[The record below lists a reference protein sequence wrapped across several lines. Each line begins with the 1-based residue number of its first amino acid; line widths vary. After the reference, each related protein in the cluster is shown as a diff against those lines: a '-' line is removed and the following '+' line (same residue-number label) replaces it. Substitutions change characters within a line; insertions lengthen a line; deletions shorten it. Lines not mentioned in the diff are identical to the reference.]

1 MKKKIMLVITC
12 LTLALT
18 MIFGL
23 LPACGGGEPQPTG
36 TGAPTSTG
44 IVSQGEKYQWRWQSN
59 ANAGTQTYWL
69 SEEFAQ
75 VVKDASAGRIILD
88 LQPQGAIVGTLE
100 IFDAVATGAIEAG
113 SSCD

>member
-1 MKKKIMLVITC
+1 MRKKVLTVLIG
-12 LTLALT
+12 LTLVLT
-18 MIFGL
+18 MVFGL
-23 LPACGGGEPQPTG
+23 LPACGNGETTPGVSPTG
-36 TGAPTSTG
+36 TVA
-44 IVSQGEKYQWRWQSN
+44 QGEVFQWRWQSN

-69 SEEFAQ
+69 SEEFAS
-75 VVKDASAGRIILD
+75 VVKEASAGRIILD

>member
-1 MKKKIMLVITC
+1 MRKKVLSVLIG
-12 LTLALT
+12 LTLVLT
-18 MIFGL
+18 MVFGL
-23 LPACGGGEPQPTG
+23 LPACGGPGPQPTG
-36 TGAPTSTG
+36 TGGATTPPA
-44 IVSQGEKYQWRWQSN
+44 QGEVYQWRWQSN